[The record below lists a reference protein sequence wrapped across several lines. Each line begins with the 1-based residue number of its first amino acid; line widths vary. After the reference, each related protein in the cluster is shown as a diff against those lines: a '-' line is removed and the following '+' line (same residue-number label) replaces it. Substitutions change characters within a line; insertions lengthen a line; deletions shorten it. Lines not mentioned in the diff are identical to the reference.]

1 MYKIKNILVDCGRKP
16 IVFLNRNSYV
26 VKKEGFSALSRVVIY
41 NNLKKLNATLYLV
54 DNKIL
59 ENDEIGLS
67 KKAMEVLKPE
77 ENELFNIDYIEDT
90 KSFLDVRAKLRGIP
104 FTEQGLFNIL
114 KDVVEYKY
122 DDMQTACLC
131 AATEGNQLNNDEIYY
146 LAKAMIDNGKKVKWD
161 YDIVVDKHC
170 IGGVPGNRT
179 TMLTIPIVAAF
190 GLKIPK
196 TSSRA
201 ITSPSGTADT
211 MEVLTN
217 VDIATDQ
224 MKEIVDKVNGCMIWG
239 GGVDLNPSDD
249 IIIKVKKD
257 LNFDSKGQML
267 ASIVS
272 KKVAAGST
280 HILIDIPY
288 GPTAKC
294 KDLQSANQLA
304 KDFEELGK
312 KLGVVIK
319 TTKTEGYQPIGNGIG
334 PALEAKDVMMVLE
347 NHPDAPQDLIKKTLY
362 VAGKVLEFSP
372 NVKEGQGEKIAEEIL
387 KSGKALEKFKEIC
400 IAQGGFKII
409 PVSKYTQKVVAEKSG
424 IISEFDNKKVSQIAR
439 LAGCPNK
446 KASGL
451 YLNVHLNDKVKK
463 GDTLFTIHADSEG
476 ELNLAYK
483 YATTEKIISIK

>member
-1 MYKIKNILVDCGRKP
+1 MYKIRNILMDCGREP
-16 IVFLNRNSYV
+16 IVLLNKNSDI
-26 VKKEGFSALSRVVIY
+26 VKKEGFSALSRVCVY
-41 NNLKKLNATLYLV
+41 NNSKKLNATLYLV
-54 DNKIL
+54 DNNIL
-59 ENDEIGLS
+59 KNNEIGLS
-67 KKAMEVLKPE
+67 TKAIKTLKPE
-77 ENELFNIDYIEDT
+77 SDELFNIDYMEDT
-90 KSFLDVRAKLRGIP
+90 KSFLDIRAKLRGIP
-104 FTEQGLFNIL
+104 FTEKGLYNIL
-114 KDVVEYKY
+114 KDVVDYKY
-122 DDMQTACLC
+122 NDMQTACLC
-131 AATEGNQLNNDEIYY
+131 AATEGSQLNNDEIYY
-146 LAKAMIDNGKKVKWD
+146 LAKAMIDTGKQVKWD

-179 TMLTIPIVAAF
+179 TLLTIPIVAAF

-211 MEVLTN
+211 MEVMTN
-217 VDIATDQ
+217 VDISTDK
-224 MKEIVDKVNGCMIWG
+224 MKEIVNKVNGCMIWG

-294 KDLQSANQLA
+294 KDLPTANELA

-319 TTKTEGYQPIGNGIG
+319 TTKTEGFQPIGNGIG

-347 NHPDAPQDLIKKTLY
+347 NNPKAPQDLVKKTLY

-372 NVKEGQGEKIAEEIL
+372 NVKEGEGEKIAEEIL
-387 KSGKALEKFKEIC
+387 KSGKALQKFKEIC
-400 IAQGGFKII
+400 EAQGGFKEI
-409 PVSKYTQKVVAEKSG
+409 PTAQYTRDVLAQKDG
-424 IISEFDNKKVSQIAR
+424 IISEFDNKKISQVAR
-439 LAGCPNK
+439 LAGCPTK

-451 YLNVHLNDKVKK
+451 YLNVHLNDKIKK
-463 GDTLFTIHADSEG
+463 GDTLYTIHSESEG
-476 ELNLAYK
+476 ELNLAYN
-483 YATTEKIISIK
+483 YATTENIISIK

>member
-1 MYKIKNILVDCGRKP
+1 MYKVKNVFIDYGRVP
-16 IVFLNRNSYV
+16 VVFLNKNSDI
-26 VKKEGFSALSRVVIY
+26 VKKEGFSALNRVKIFNDGKV
-41 NNLKKLNATLYLV
+41 LNATLCLLNN
-54 DNKIL
+54 DIL
-59 ENDEIGLS
+59 GNDEIGLS
-67 KKAMEVLKPE
+67 KKAFKILKPK
-77 ENELFNIDYIEDT
+77 ENEKFDITYMEATPSFNN
-90 KSFLDVRAKLRGIP
+90 VRGKLRGIP
-104 FTEQGLFNIL
+104 FSEKGLYDVL

-122 DDMQTACLC
+122 SDMQTACLC
-131 AATEGNQLNNDEIYY
+131 AATEGNQLSGDEIYY
-146 LAKAMIDNGKKVKWD
+146 LAKAMIDTGKRVKWD
-161 YDIVVDKHC
+161 YDMVVDKHC

-179 TMLTIPIVAAF
+179 TILTIPIVAAF

-217 VDIATDQ
+217 VDIPTDK
-224 MKEIVDKVNGCMIWG
+224 MKEIVKNVGGCVIWG

-280 HILIDIPY
+280 HILVDIPY
-288 GPTAKC
+288 GITAKC
-294 KDLQSANQLA
+294 KDLKSANILA
-304 KDFEELGK
+304 RDFEELGK

-319 TTKTEGYQPIGNGIG
+319 TTKTDGSQPIGNGIG
-334 PALEAKDVMMVLE
+334 PALEARDIVMILE
-347 NHPDAPQDLIKKTLY
+347 NDPKAPQDLLKKTIY

-372 NVKEGQGEKIAEEIL
+372 KVKEGEGEKVAEELL
-387 KSGKALEKFKEIC
+387 KSGKALKKFKEIC
-400 IAQGGFKII
+400 EAQGGLKEI
-409 PVSKYTQKVVAEKSG
+409 PVAKYTKDVLAYCDG
-424 IISEFDNKKVSQIAR
+424 TIREFDNKKISQIAR
-439 LAGCPNK
+439 LAGCPSK

-463 GDTLFTIHADSEG
+463 GDVLFTIHSESEG
-476 ELNLAYK
+476 ELELAYN
-483 YATTEKIISIK
+483 YSVTENVITIA